1 MLLIVILENIVK
13 GVGNVFSV
21 PPENI
26 VLMRVALIAQI
37 VLLEDIQLRVLL
49 LRNVSCG
56 KTVFRNKTKTLYI
69 YIVLYINI
77 LYTYFN

>member
-21 PPENI
+21 PTENI

-37 VLLEDIQLRVLL
+37 ALLEDIQLRVLL

-56 KTVFRNKTKTLYI
+56 KTIFRNKTKTLYI
-69 YIVLYINI
+69 VLYINI
-77 LYTYFN
+77 LCTFFN